1 MRLTWPTLWDLIL
14 PFLTASQMVCRV
26 SPKSLAAC
34 VTVSRFERFFLAGML
49 LPFTGIYFHEKV
61 LGKMSASL

>member
-34 VTVSRFERFFLAGML
+34 VTVSRLERFFLVVIL
-49 LPFTGIYFHEKV
+49 LPFKGMYFHEK
-61 LGKMSASL
+61 GMCKMSASL